1 VNIGAIVRRAQK
13 ATADNAP
20 TILTA
25 LGVTG
30 LVTTAVLTGK
40 ASFKAAQILEENRD
54 GRSEEEVRADV
65 KWFSIDNN
73 KKFDL
78 TWKLFVPAVGTGA
91 VTIACIVCAN
101 HISTRRTAALAS
113 AYSIAQE
120 GFREYREKVLEKIG
134 EKKEQVIRDEVAQ
147 DGVTT
152 NPPSTTYI
160 VGENEVLFKDEHSG
174 RYFKSTLE
182 GVKKAANDTNY
193 QILGDDYASLS
204 DYWDRLGLKK
214 TSESDEVGWNT
225 DNKLELMFA
234 SAITEDH
241 KPCITVEF
249 RTIPVR
255 KFYRFQ

>member
-40 ASFKAAQILEENRD
+40 ASFKASQILYKHDYEAGLSGDPLPSFQERFPL
-54 GRSEEEVRADV
+54 V
-65 KWFSIDNN
+65 
-73 KKFDL
+73 
-78 TWKLFVPAVGTGA
+78 WKLYIPAVGTGA

-120 GFREYREKVLEKIG
+120 GFREYREKVLEKVG

-152 NPPSTTYI
+152 NPPATTYI

-182 GVKKAANDTNY
+182 DVKKAANDTNY

-225 DNKLELMFA
+225 DNKLELLFA
-234 SAITEDH
+234 SAITEDQ